1 MKRKV
6 DIDRL
11 LYAFSAV
18 IQNLEDKLRS
28 IPKDDLYNRIERI
41 LYKNSIDVFYE
52 SMKLIERIYEAECM
66 S

>member
-6 DIDRL
+6 DVDRL

-18 IQNLEDKLRS
+18 IQNLEDELRS
-28 IPKDDLYNRIERI
+28 IPKDDLYNGIERV
-41 LYKNSIDVFYE
+41 LYKNSIDVFRE
-52 SMKLIERIYEAECM
+52 GMKLIERIYEAECM

>member
-18 IQNLEDKLRS
+18 IQNLEDELRS
-28 IPKDDLYNRIERI
+28 IPKDDLYNGIERV
-41 LYKNSIDVFYE
+41 LYKNSIDVFRE
-52 SMKLIERIYEAECM
+52 GMKLIERIYEAECM
-66 S
+66 L

>member
-6 DIDRL
+6 DVDKL

-18 IQNLEDKLRS
+18 IQNLEDELRS
-28 IPKDDLYNRIERI
+28 IPKDDLYNGIERV
-41 LYKNSIDVFYE
+41 LYKNSIDVFRE
-52 SMKLIERIYEAECM
+52 GMKLIERIYEAECM